1 MTPSTFPLTIG
12 CLFSQEVWIV
22 YCPEWGYEC
31 RAISKETA
39 KKRLYRKLCDTAR
52 DILSEDNVSE
62 EKKEVARIVLEN
74 KEMLPELLREV
85 A

>member
-31 RAISKETA
+31 RAISKETD
-39 KKRLYRKLCDTAR
+39 KKSSKDRRYTGSNNRLSAAYPDYSTNFAR
-52 DILSEDNVSE
+52 
-62 EKKEVARIVLEN
+62 
-74 KEMLPELLREV
+74 
-85 A
+85 